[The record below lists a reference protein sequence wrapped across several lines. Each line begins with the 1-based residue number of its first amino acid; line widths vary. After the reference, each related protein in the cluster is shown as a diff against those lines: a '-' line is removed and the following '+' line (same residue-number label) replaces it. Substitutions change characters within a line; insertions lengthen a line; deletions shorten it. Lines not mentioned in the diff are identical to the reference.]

1 MKWLMWVKGALKFG
15 QKDSNS
21 CRSSSGVLSQ
31 ETKNKTYT
39 SKNICSN
46 ASKDRSLGEYLA

>member
-1 MKWLMWVKGALKFG
+1 MWVKGALKFG